1 MSRPSRTLPL
11 RRRIAELQKELRS
24 ARRDAEF
31 HRGIADR
38 LAVELGR
45 ARQRMERDDE
55 LRLTL
60 EKLGEL
66 VGWRIAP

>member
-1 MSRPSRTLPL
+1 MSPPSRTLPL

-24 ARRDAEF
+24 ARRDVEF

-60 EKLGEL
+60 ERLGEL
-66 VGWRIAP
+66 VGWRTS